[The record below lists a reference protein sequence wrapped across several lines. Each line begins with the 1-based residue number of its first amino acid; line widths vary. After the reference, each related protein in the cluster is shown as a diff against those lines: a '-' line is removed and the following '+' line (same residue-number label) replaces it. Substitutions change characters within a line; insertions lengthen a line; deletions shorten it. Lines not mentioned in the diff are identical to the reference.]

1 MSSPSTP
8 RTVLVYGGSFDP
20 PHLAHVMVA
29 DAVRRAPGVD
39 ALWIIPTYQH
49 YFDKPLTPFVHRL
62 RMCELAFR
70 DIPDTQ
76 VLNVEQRLGGKS
88 LMVRTLRTLAAE
100 NSNTQLRLVI
110 GSDLIDQLE
119 RWSEP
124 DAIRELA
131 PPWIVQREG
140 SVQPGNTERVFP
152 AVSSTQIRTLL
163 ANGEDASVF
172 VPRTVLDY
180 IHDNGLYAVDGQLK
194 T

>member
-1 MSSPSTP
+1 MSMLSSTP

-29 DAVRRAPGVD
+29 DSVRRAPGVD

-49 YFDKPLTPFVHRL
+49 FFDKPLTPFVHRF
-62 RMCELAFR
+62 RMCELAFA

-76 VLNVEQRLGGKS
+76 VLDIEQRLGGKS

-100 NSNTQLRLVI
+100 NSDTQLRLVI
-110 GSDLIDQLE
+110 GSDLIDQME

-124 DAIRELA
+124 DAIRALA
-131 PPWIVQREG
+131 PLWIVQREG
-140 SVQPGNTERVFP
+140 SVQLGNNERVFP

-163 ANGEDASVF
+163 ANGEDASAF
-172 VPRTVLDY
+172 VPRAVLNY
-180 IHDNGLYAVDGQLK
+180 IHDNGLYAV
-194 T
+194 TA